1 MYIDILFFFNN
12 DLHPY
17 FFNREST
24 DTVIRPK
31 QFIKHEKRMKKKNM
45 QKEVNELQSSSQ
57 VIDVYAI
64 LGNYSQTSEI
74 FNGRGRGLQ
83 CVANCIISILYTYHK
98 HCNIWDRNDLTNILK
113 SGNELYNFIGKFT
126 LLMVK
131 DIPTQIELYNKCFTV
146 SEGASIIGSTE
157 SASEEFM
164 LQKFSTLHHLFTRD
178 RHYVLVLGIYAMA
191 VVVHHGNIYVF
202 DPHNRDKYGM
212 PHPDGKCVL
221 LAFDAFHK
229 FNYFVSKLSL
239 MLGEHMYELV
249 PVNVQIICGS
259 ISNVPLPHI
268 SGHSQLGTH
277 TNIEKQ
283 NTSNAH
289 NYKGKDNLS
298 KSSIKR
304 KKPHSFSPT
313 CPSKKRKVHT
323 NVNNI
328 GIQDNAA
335 ELSGTLDKNV
345 LSSNSAKS
353 CPKNLCFKVL
363 KTSDPMKIIIV
374 NKMRDES
381 DLMDGINKFNSATS
395 EGPIYV
401 CSICHQTNFKSNV
414 TKLNTTQNRHNS
426 NLLTECNTHYTS
438 LDGLEYVC
446 TSCRYYLNKG
456 KVPKLS
462 IRNGCGFNIKP
473 EELYLYPLEERYI
486 SPVMAFMLIHQLA
499 SGGQYS
505 IKGSICHV
513 PIEVNQVVNTL
524 PRNFANNETIAVKL
538 KRRLCY
544 NNSVFHEN
552 VRPYYIVQA
561 LKYLMDHSTLYKEH
575 NIIIDNNWV
584 NQFQDNT
591 DDNAQSVT
599 CDEDDDATDD
609 TQNEQVNAP
618 SVNTM
623 LTNRNIDANAS
634 VLCIAPGEGQTPIFT
649 DSDTEY
655 LCFPSI
661 FCGERRSENNYHKL
675 KKTEIFKYELRSI
688 DPRVSTNI
696 PNIFWKTK
704 WKQVNQISQKVNF
717 CLRRRQT
724 KGKKY
729 KCQHATSQ

>member
-1 MYIDILFFFNN
+1 MERIIYQSQAL
-12 DLHPY
+12 
-17 FFNREST
+17 RE
-24 DTVIRPK
+24 
-31 QFIKHEKRMKKKNM
+31 
-45 QKEVNELQSSSQ
+45 
-57 VIDVYAI
+57 
-64 LGNYSQTSEI
+64 
-74 FNGRGRGLQ
+74 
-83 CVANCIISILYTYHK
+83 
-98 HCNIWDRNDLTNILK
+98 
-113 SGNELYNFIGKFT
+113 
-126 LLMVK
+126 
-131 DIPTQIELYNKCFTV
+131 
-146 SEGASIIGSTE
+146 
-157 SASEEFM
+157 
-164 LQKFSTLHHLFTRD
+164 
-178 RHYVLVLGIYAMA
+178 
-191 VVVHHGNIYVF
+191 
-202 DPHNRDKYGM
+202 
-212 PHPDGKCVL
+212 
-221 LAFDAFHK
+221 
-229 FNYFVSKLSL
+229 
-239 MLGEHMYELV
+239 
-249 PVNVQIICGS
+249 
-259 ISNVPLPHI
+259 
-268 SGHSQLGTH
+268 
-277 TNIEKQ
+277 
-283 NTSNAH
+283 
-289 NYKGKDNLS
+289 
-298 KSSIKR
+298 

-335 ELSGTLDKNV
+335 EQSATLDENIS
-345 LSSNSAKS
+345 SSNSAKR
-353 CPKNLCFKVL
+353 CPKNLSFKVV

-374 NKMRDES
+374 NKMRDQS
-381 DLMDGINKFNSATS
+381 DLMDSINKFNSATS

-591 DDNAQSVT
+591 DDKHTV
-599 CDEDDDATDD
+599 CY
-609 TQNEQVNAP
+609 
-618 SVNTM
+618 M
-623 LTNRNIDANAS
+623 
-634 VLCIAPGEGQTPIFT
+634 
-649 DSDTEY
+649 
-655 LCFPSI
+655 
-661 FCGERRSENNYHKL
+661 
-675 KKTEIFKYELRSI
+675 
-688 DPRVSTNI
+688 
-696 PNIFWKTK
+696 
-704 WKQVNQISQKVNF
+704 
-717 CLRRRQT
+717 
-724 KGKKY
+724 
-729 KCQHATSQ
+729 